1 MALDLAKDQI
11 YLERTKL
18 RYVNLPNILSDAL
31 YDRRARVDGV
41 VGVLLGRI
49 SYWIFM
55 RGGEPVNA
63 LKREPGRSSVAVPVG
78 EVVRVAERG
87 DDYGQIFYY
96 GASER
101 QLCAMFATTGPALET
116 AGAVDA
122 SDPVAFF
129 GELRR
134 LGLDGVLELET
145 PTALHYLVLRG
156 GEVSEAYLA
165 GLPSGA
171 SRSEF
176 LRSLLEGDGW
186 RRCKVRAYPP
196 VEELP
201 VQAGPA
207 LVRMYRGVMER
218 TLARLGGEVGVE
230 RARGA
235 VEAARAVAAAEHP
248 SLRSLALEGDRVV
261 GEPVATAEELTAA
274 VAEWFLGAL
283 REAERRGLD
292 SPAEVAEV
300 VTEPVRLALR
310 EQGFLSRLPWPL
322 SV

>member
-1 MALDLAKDQI
+1 MGLDLAKDQI

-41 VGVLLGRI
+41 VGVVLGQI

-63 LKREPGRSSVAVPVG
+63 LKREPGRPAVSLPVG
-78 EVVRVAERG
+78 EVVRLAQRG
-87 DDYGQIFYY
+87 DDHGQVFYY

-101 QLCAMFATTGPALET
+101 QLRAMFATTGPVLE
-116 AGAVDA
+116 AADAVDA
-122 SDPVAFF
+122 SDAVAFF

-134 LGLDGVLELET
+134 LRLDAVLELET

-165 GLPSGA
+165 GLPRGA

-176 LRSLLEGDGW
+176 LRSLLEGDAW
-186 RRCKVRAYPP
+186 RRCKVRAYAP

-201 VQAGPA
+201 VQAGPGLA
-207 LVRMYRGVMER
+207 RLYRGVMER
-218 TLARLGGEVGVE
+218 TLKRLSGEIGAV
-230 RARGA
+230 RAREA
-235 VEAARAVAAAEHP
+235 LEAARAQAAAAHPLLASFSVEH
-248 SLRSLALEGDRVV
+248 DRVV
-261 GEPVATAEELTAA
+261 GEPVAAAEELTAA
-274 VAEWFLGAL
+274 VADWFLGAL

-292 SPAEVAEV
+292 SPADVAEI
-300 VTEPVRLALR
+300 VTESVRLALS
-310 EQGFLSRLPWPL
+310 EQGFLARLPWPL
-322 SV
+322 AV